1 MQDTR
6 QTSPGQII
14 PAEAMAVSKLR
25 DTVLIA
31 SVMLAAFVLGWLGGS
46 NFAPSSSPDVLKFNA
61 SPRTIDPDK
70 QNVVGTPETGQRN
83 TWEAA
88 TVTWHRWRP
97 GVDSSGAVTSSP

>member
-6 QTSPGQII
+6 QTCPTQII
-14 PAEAMAVSKLR
+14 STEAMAVSKLC

-31 SVMLAAFVLGWLGGS
+31 SVMVAAFVLGWLSGS
-46 NFAPSSSPDVLKFNA
+46 NFAPSSPDVLKFNA
-61 SPRTIDPDK
+61 SPRTFDSDK
-70 QNVVGTPETGQRN
+70 QNVVSTPETGQRN

-97 GVDSSGAVTSSP
+97 GIDSSGAATISP